1 MAQKKLLVLASNYGL
16 WAEELQAPWDAL
28 RSAGHSLTL
37 ATRLGKKPLPIM
49 VSMDPDFVDP
59 MQNAKVNT
67 PEVVKRTKELL
78 NGLEWSSP
86 VKLADAH
93 MKDFDGIVVV
103 GGPGASLDLVGNPN
117 VHALLLDAY
126 KANRLVGAL
135 CYGIGALAFTR
146 DPANANKSIIHG
158 RTVVAHPHAWDFTFD
173 MNYPLYGA
181 NADNPG
187 TDITSTGFLFP
198 LQYMVEDAVGSKG
211 RVIADAGATR
221 EKPSTAVDRPFVTG
235 LSVESSRA
243 FGAALVDAL
252 AKW

>member
-1 MAQKKLLVLASNYGL
+1 
-16 WAEELQAPWDAL
+16 
-28 RSAGHSLTL
+28 
-37 ATRLGKKPLPIM
+37 M

-59 MQNAKVNT
+59 MQNAKVKDARSG
-67 PEVVKRTKELL
+67 EKRPRSSL

-221 EKPSTAVDRPFVTG
+221 EAAHRGRPSLCDRPLGRIITG
-235 LSVESSRA
+235 VRG
-243 FGAALVDAL
+243 GAG
-252 AKW
+252 